1 MDRLG
6 CYPISQFWA
15 RIGRAVKLFIPI
27 NWKDLEGTYWI
38 IWIPVDLHD
47 QVPEGDWF
55 CPFCVKEQRRA
66 TKAKAVPKV
75 KAKAREVME
84 RVMPS

>member
-1 MDRLG
+1 MLPHLAILG
-6 CYPISQFWA
+6 Q
-15 RIGRAVKLFIPI
+15 
-27 NWKDLEGTYWI
+27 NWSSCETLHSNQLEGTYWI

-66 TKAKAVPKV
+66 TKAKAAPKV

-84 RVMPS
+84 KVTMTRTM